1 MLPVHCVLC
10 RPILDPIPLHTPVSH
25 ANTWM
30 RWGGG
35 WADVSRYQLKVDTPL
50 CPKNADRGCLIA
62 CNPGVGCGRE
72 RNGNTRPWQRPST
85 GVLFG

>member
-30 RWGGG
+30 RWGELDPRRDGRVGAGYFTDGSDQG
-35 WADVSRYQLKVDTPL
+35 WLRRKAFRSVYYMLRRIGDT
-50 CPKNADRGCLIA
+50 
-62 CNPGVGCGRE
+62 E
-72 RNGNTRPWQRPST
+72 
-85 GVLFG
+85 